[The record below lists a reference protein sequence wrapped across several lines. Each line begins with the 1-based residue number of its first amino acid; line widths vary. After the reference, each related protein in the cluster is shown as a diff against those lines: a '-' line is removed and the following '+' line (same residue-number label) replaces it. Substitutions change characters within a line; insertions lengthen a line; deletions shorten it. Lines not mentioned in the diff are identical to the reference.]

1 MGTRKRK
8 ALLQSVLLAAA
19 GLILV
24 LYAAKTDS
32 DRIVEAQTYA
42 AETIDNVANVMNYV
56 YSSENKKDETV
67 YMLKDCAFSFLDE
80 LNIPGMPTTREAD
93 LENNYIFST
102 SQCPQGI
109 CFTDDY
115 VLLTSYSEEDDCLGE
130 LMVFDRESGDYLV
143 TLGMDPLS
151 HLGGIAFDGKN
162 VWVCNS
168 SQNTIE
174 RISYDFIELMATQN
188 KWGVVD
194 ATEVVDIYPVE
205 NKPSCITWYGDRLW
219 IATHTILFNSEMV
232 AYYYDSNQNEL
243 NALSS
248 YQIPAQ
254 VQGVAFD
261 DTGSVYLSTS
271 YGRKS
276 SSYLKMYASV
286 VSLSTRPGE
295 PLWQIEMPPG
305 SEEIDIRDEN
315 LFVLFESAGE
325 KYYDG
330 TDGKGKSLS
339 PIDKILIVDLSAF

>member
-1 MGTRKRK
+1 
-8 ALLQSVLLAAA
+8 
-19 GLILV
+19 
-24 LYAAKTDS
+24 
-32 DRIVEAQTYA
+32 
-42 AETIDNVANVMNYV
+42 
-56 YSSENKKDETV
+56 
-67 YMLKDCAFSFLDE
+67 
-80 LNIPGMPTTREAD
+80 
-93 LENNYIFST
+93 
-102 SQCPQGI
+102 
-109 CFTDDY
+109 
-115 VLLTSYSEEDDCLGE
+115 
-130 LMVFDRESGDYLV
+130 
-143 TLGMDPLS
+143 
-151 HLGGIAFDGKN
+151 
-162 VWVCNS
+162 
-168 SQNTIE
+168 
-174 RISYDFIELMATQN
+174 
-188 KWGVVD
+188 
-194 ATEVVDIYPVE
+194 
-205 NKPSCITWYGDRLW
+205 
-219 IATHTILFNSEMV
+219 MV

-276 SSYLKMYASV
+276 SSYLKMYSSV

-305 SEEIDIRDEN
+305 SEEIDIRDES